1 MKPKTHNGN
10 GNSSD
15 NNNNSGGGSSSSPS
29 PPPSP
34 PLRSNVSQCRRRVR
48 SKAQSQLLKDSFGG
62 GILFRRN
69 LRYLVVLPLL
79 YLSGL
84 LMCVGGPFSALVGW
98 PTTPGAVYRSHDM
111 FRKLWPHIHSDNSSV
126 LEVRCL
132 FWVFHLVAEEN
143 AGKEKRKQLF
153 QFVLFLFFL
162 CKIWFLI
169 ATFEVRKGM
178 FLIMEYTRFFFF
190 FLSIRITSF

>member
-15 NNNNSGGGSSSSPS
+15 NNSGGGSSSSPS

-34 PLRSNVSQCRRRVR
+34 PLRSSVSQCWRRVR
-48 SKAQSQLLKDSFGG
+48 SKAQSQLLKDCFDG
-62 GILFRRN
+62 GILFWRN
-69 LRYLVVLPLL
+69 LWYLVVLPLL

-111 FRKLWPHIHSDNSSV
+111 FQKFWPRIHSDNSSV
-126 LEVRCL
+126 LEVCSL

-143 AGKEKRKQLF
+143 AGKEKVNNYF
-153 QFVLFLFFL
+153 NLFFFS
-162 CKIWFLI
+162 CARYGF
-169 ATFEVRKGM
+169 
-178 FLIMEYTRFFFF
+178 
-190 FLSIRITSF
+190 

>member
-1 MKPKTHNGN
+1 MIIF
-10 GNSSD
+10 SD
-15 NNNNSGGGSSSSPS
+15 LCCLLFLLFSCIH
-29 PPPSP
+29 
-34 PLRSNVSQCRRRVR
+34 SNLV
-48 SKAQSQLLKDSFGG
+48 DGE
-62 GILFRRN
+62 LFQ
-69 LRYLVVLPLL
+69 
-79 YLSGL
+79 
-84 LMCVGGPFSALVGW
+84 
-98 PTTPGAVYRSHDM
+98 YRICSHDM

-126 LEVRCL
+126 PEVRCL

-178 FLIMEYTRFFFF
+178 FLIMEYTRIIFFF